1 MQTLEL
7 INERFARQMRHVL
20 LNFMRRS
27 ADITVGSIKIQKYA
41 DFERNLPVPS
51 NLNMIQMK
59 PLRGTALFTY
69 DPNLVFLVIDSLFGG
84 DGRYHTRVEGRDFTT
99 TEQRI
104 IQRLLNLTLESYGK
118 SWDPVYPIEF
128 EYVRSEMH
136 TKFASITGSNEVVV
150 VSSFHIEF
158 GATGGD
164 LNICLPYSMIEP
176 VRDLL
181 TRPLQETALEEVD
194 QRWAQQLSRQVRSA
208 DIDVVAEFARIPSSI
223 RELMR
228 LKVGDVLPV
237 DVPQTI
243 IASVDG
249 VPLME
254 CGYGVFNGQYAL
266 RVHNMFTHDS
276 DSNEAPT
283 MTDKNEP
290 GTGSSPA
297 DDWADALAEQSRAN
311 PPTQADGL
319 KPQEPQD
326 DWAAAMAEQTAA
338 APAAAA
344 APAPA
349 PPPAPAQ
356 PAAQPAAQSVFKPLS
371 GTTTGAGTDI
381 DLIMDVPVQLTVE
394 LGRTRLTIKNLL
406 QLGQGLGGGT
416 RRPGRRAH
424 GHLRQRLSDRPGR
437 SRGGGRQVR
446 HPPDRHHHAV
456 RAHQPPEQPPLTSG
470 QAIMTES
477 ALLRVIIGLV
487 LVVAAI
493 LASAWLA
500 RRAGLVQRG
509 GGNLLK
515 QVAAL
520 PLGARQSVVVI
531 EVDKTWLVVG
541 VSPNQLTTLHTMPAG
556 ELPEGASLPASAFA
570 AKLGQ
575 ALKRR

>member
-276 DSNEAPT
+276 DSNE
-283 MTDKNEP
+283 
-290 GTGSSPA
+290 G
-297 DDWADALAEQSRAN
+297 
-311 PPTQADGL
+311 
-319 KPQEPQD
+319 
-326 DWAAAMAEQTAA
+326 
-338 APAAAA
+338 
-344 APAPA
+344 
-349 PPPAPAQ
+349 
-356 PAAQPAAQSVFKPLS
+356 
-371 GTTTGAGTDI
+371 
-381 DLIMDVPVQLTVE
+381 
-394 LGRTRLTIKNLL
+394 
-406 QLGQGLGGGT
+406 
-416 RRPGRRAH
+416 
-424 GHLRQRLSDRPGR
+424 
-437 SRGGGRQVR
+437 
-446 HPPDRHHHAV
+446 PDH
-456 RAHQPPEQPPLTSG
+456 
-470 QAIMTES
+470 
-477 ALLRVIIGLV
+477 
-487 LVVAAI
+487 
-493 LASAWLA
+493 
-500 RRAGLVQRG
+500 
-509 GGNLLK
+509 
-515 QVAAL
+515 
-520 PLGARQSVVVI
+520 
-531 EVDKTWLVVG
+531 D
-541 VSPNQLTTLHTMPAG
+541 
-556 ELPEGASLPASAFA
+556 
-570 AKLGQ
+570 
-575 ALKRR
+575 